1 VFHYVVEKGI
11 TYLCLGDEKN
21 KRRIPFL
28 YLDDIKAKFQGS
40 YGDRANTAIAFAMN
54 QEFSRVL
61 EERIGFFND
70 NPEADKFSKVKG
82 QLEDVKGVM
91 FDNIEKVRPR
101 ARPARAPP
109 SYPLPPSPPAGPL
122 PKPNAP
128 AARPPAPPG
137 ARARRE
143 D

>member
-1 VFHYVVEKGI
+1 MEKGI
-11 TYLCLGDEKN
+11 TFLCLGDEKN

-28 YLDDIKAKFQGS
+28 YLDDIKAKFQQM

-91 FDNIEKVRPR
+91 FDNIEKVRC
-101 ARPARAPP
+101 ARA
-109 SYPLPPSPPAGPL
+109 LTAGP
-122 PKPNAP
+122 P
-128 AARPPAPPG
+128 
-137 ARARRE
+137 
-143 D
+143 